1 LFEDDAPANIELLKM
16 KNPRW
21 RGGFLNRLG
30 RSQRVLTNAT
40 LPGTAKLCKRVE
52 DDQAH
57 TANPLPRSHSARGMG
72 DIKADQ
78 FGRLSESGDQ
88 VRTHKRVRWRKPGGG
103 KKRPGVLEATRSE
116 LVRGLEQRQGSLW
129 MRIRYN
135 VIVSGYPIARALTR
149 VRGLRGDGAESLLAL
164 AVALLYLADVRT
176 GYIGKPRPDGGR
188 WDRYTLPDIAQL
200 AYGAQGEAE
209 LRRARRAL
217 DMMVSLGWAF
227 PTKQVRRHS
236 TDDKG
241 NALWRSEAAVRRL
254 NLQRMCDMAGTSWLL
269 KRDRI
274 HADQA
279 HGKGTASF
287 EEARQRRRKAPEAES
302 GRATGGEARN
312 APPATGDPHGGSNGQ
327 PQLIGNVLELFK

>member
-1 LFEDDAPANIELLKM
+1 MFEDDAPANIELLKM

-78 FGRLSESGDQ
+78 FGPLSEPAGNG
-88 VRTHKRVRWRKPGGG
+88 RPHKRVRWRQPRGG
-103 KKRPGVLEATRSE
+103 KKRPGVLEATRAE
-116 LVRGLEQRQGSLW
+116 LVRGLEHRHGALW

-135 VIVSGYPIARALTR
+135 VIVAGYPIARALTR

-164 AVALLYLADVRT
+164 AVALLYLTDVRT
-176 GYIGKPRPDGGR
+176 GFIGKPRPGGGR
-188 WDRYTLPDIAQL
+188 RERYTLADIAQL

-209 LRRARRAL
+209 LRRARRSL

-227 PTKQVRRHS
+227 PTKQVRRHA
-236 TDDKG
+236 TDAKG
-241 NALWRSEAAVRRL
+241 NDLWRSEAAVRRL
-254 NLQRMCDMAGTSWLL
+254 NLERLCDMTGTRWLL

-274 HADQA
+274 HADQV
-279 HGKGTASF
+279 HGTGTASF
-287 EEARQRRRKAPEAES
+287 EEALERRKQGPQAHR
-302 GRATGGEARN
+302 GRAAGGDTRN
-312 APPATGDPHGGSNGQ
+312 APPATGDPPGGTNGQ
-327 PQLIGNVLELFK
+327 PQAIADILKLFK